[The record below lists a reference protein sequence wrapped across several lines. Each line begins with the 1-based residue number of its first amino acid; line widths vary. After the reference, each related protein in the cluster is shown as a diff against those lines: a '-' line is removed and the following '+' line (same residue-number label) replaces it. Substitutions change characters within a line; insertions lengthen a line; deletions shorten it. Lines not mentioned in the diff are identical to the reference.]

1 MIENAHLQEIKGKI
15 EKEGEVT
22 KIRVISTT
30 NENTIVAAG
39 ILDETRRIINELPQ
53 ATISKIAK
61 STIEEKTSFFENNL
75 STLKMSELLNQGDF
89 IISIK
94 LPNSNYL
101 YIDTQNIEKINQ
113 IQDQSL
119 VETQLI
125 KNKSFFRRI
134 LDKL

>member
-39 ILDETRRIINELPQ
+39 ILAETRRIINELPHE
-53 ATISKIAK
+53 TITKISK

-75 STLKMSELLNQGDF
+75 STQKMSELLNQGDF

-101 YIDTQNIEKINQ
+101 YIDTQNIEKINE
-113 IQDQSL
+113 IQDESL
-119 VETQLI
+119 VETQII

>member
-39 ILDETRRIINELPQ
+39 ILEETRRIINELPHE
-53 ATISKIAK
+53 TITKISK
-61 STIEEKTSFFENNL
+61 STIEEITSFFENNL
-75 STLKMSELLNQGDF
+75 STQKMSELLNQGDF

-101 YIDTQNIEKINQ
+101 YIDTQNIEKINE
-113 IQDQSL
+113 IQDESL
-119 VETQLI
+119 VETQII

>member
-1 MIENAHLQEIKGKI
+1 MIENPHLQEIKCKI

-30 NENTIVAAG
+30 NENTIIAAG
-39 ILDETRRIINELPQ
+39 ILDETRRIINELQ
-53 ATISKIAK
+53 QETITQIAK

-101 YIDTQNIEKINQ
+101 YIDTQNIQQINK

-119 VETQLI
+119 VETQII
-125 KNKSFFRRI
+125 KNKNFFRRI

>member
-1 MIENAHLQEIKGKI
+1 MIENPHLQEIKGKI
-15 EKEGEVT
+15 EKEGGVT

-30 NENTIVAAG
+30 NENTIIAAG
-39 ILDETRRIINELPQ
+39 ILDKTRRIINELPQ
-53 ATISKIAK
+53 ETITQISKF
-61 STIEEKTSFFENNL
+61 TIEEKTSFFENNL

-101 YIDTQNIEKINQ
+101 YIDTQNIQQINK

-119 VETQLI
+119 VETQVI
-125 KNKSFFRRI
+125 KNKNFFRRI

>member
-1 MIENAHLQEIKGKI
+1 MIENPHLQEIKGKI
-15 EKEGEVT
+15 EKEGGVT

-30 NENTIVAAG
+30 NENTIIAAG
-39 ILDETRRIINELPQ
+39 ILDKTRRIINELPQ
-53 ATISKIAK
+53 ETITQISKF
-61 STIEEKTSFFENNL
+61 TIEEKTSFFENNL

-94 LPNSNYL
+94 LTNSNYL
-101 YIDTQNIEKINQ
+101 YIDTQNIQQINK

-119 VETQLI
+119 VETQVI
-125 KNKSFFRRI
+125 KNKNFFRRI

>member
-39 ILDETRRIINELPQ
+39 ILEETRRIINELPHE
-53 ATISKIAK
+53 TITKISK

-75 STLKMSELLNQGDF
+75 STQKMSELLNQGDF

-101 YIDTQNIEKINQ
+101 YIDTQNIEKINE
-113 IQDQSL
+113 IQDESL
-119 VETQLI
+119 VETQII

>member
-39 ILDETRRIINELPQ
+39 ILAETRRFINELPHE
-53 ATISKIAK
+53 TITKISK
-61 STIEEKTSFFENNL
+61 STIEEITSFFENNL
-75 STLKMSELLNQGDF
+75 STQKMSELLNQGDF

-101 YIDTQNIEKINQ
+101 YIDTQNIEKINE
-113 IQDQSL
+113 IQDESL
-119 VETQLI
+119 VETQII

>member
-1 MIENAHLQEIKGKI
+1 MIENPHLQEIKGKI
-15 EKEGEVT
+15 EKEGGVT

-30 NENTIVAAG
+30 NENTIIAAG
-39 ILDETRRIINELPQ
+39 ILDKTRRIINELPQ
-53 ATISKIAK
+53 ETITQISKF
-61 STIEEKTSFFENNL
+61 TIEEKTSFFENNL

-101 YIDTQNIEKINQ
+101 YIDTQNIQQINK

-119 VETQLI
+119 VETQVI